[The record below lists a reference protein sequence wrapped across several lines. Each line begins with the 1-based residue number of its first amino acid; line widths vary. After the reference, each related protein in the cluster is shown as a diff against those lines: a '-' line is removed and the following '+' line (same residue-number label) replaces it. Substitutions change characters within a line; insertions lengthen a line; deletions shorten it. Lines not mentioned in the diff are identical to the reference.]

1 MDDWPSRENPLER
14 AERYR
19 TVAVQYSDLAAASNS
34 PFLCGFYRRIAEDY
48 LARAEAEL
56 RTMDHR
62 IANSATRITTV
73 AGRHTPPSPGAA
85 SGNTNA
91 DGEAPKQDFAQRDQ
105 Q

>member
-19 TVAVQYSDLAAASNS
+19 RVAIQYSDFAAASDS

-56 RTMDHR
+56 RTAER
-62 IANSATRITTV
+62 EPASA
-73 AGRHTPPSPGAA
+73 G
-85 SGNTNA
+85 
-91 DGEAPKQDFAQRDQ
+91 
-105 Q
+105 